1 MGCIVSLLSILTIQ
15 VLIIYN
21 MQKKE
26 ERFINE
32 GHHAI
37 RSKKLCATLHQRL
50 LTTGHFCVDG
60 RSKARPES
68 KLCLALNQTQMQRL
82 VLTASYTMF
91 TMTWC
96 LLECYVWLGLAD
108 FRAGSGSGPLYVI
121 THFV

>member
-1 MGCIVSLLSILTIQ
+1 M
-15 VLIIYN
+15 
-21 MQKKE
+21 
-26 ERFINE
+26 
-32 GHHAI
+32 HI

-60 RSKARPES
+60 RSKVRPES
-68 KLCLALNQTQMQRL
+68 ELCLALNQTQMQRL

-108 FRAGSGSGPLYVI
+108 FGAGSGLGPLYIIAHPTVCLKGI
-121 THFV
+121 LSLPT